1 MTSSAQEIYTI
12 LVRRIIR
19 DHYPRE
25 KALPSERDIADEFE
39 TSRTVIRG
47 VLKRLES
54 EKYVEMVSP
63 RKRRISSA
71 QPASVFD
78 PGSKLV
84 GIIGANNSLA
94 GPDGELFISQRRIRG
109 LFRQLD
115 DSGLS
120 SLNLSASWP
129 PAMMLELLS
138 ASKIRG
144 LIYVDEYHVLPPE
157 TEMFIYRTLNGRL
170 PISTFGDTERLEHGA
185 VGGIERSSSDHR
197 AGAKLLVQ
205 FLAERGCRKVLWYF
219 PARNHPRLLWQAERQ
234 AGCEEAAREAK
245 IELLPLDTPLPIT
258 NEVGS
263 AENFRRC
270 ARMTAEALAPH
281 VKSTAPVEAILVD
294 SDVAVPYFQRALREL
309 GTTPGEIPV
318 LGYDNYYATTRPY
331 RWEPTPPAATVDKND
346 PEIGREAVG
355 LLRKRL
361 ESDDIFSRPFR
372 SVIRPRLVIPQ

>member
-25 KALPSERDIADEFE
+25 KTLPSERDIADEFE

-185 VGGIERSSSDHR
+185 VGGIERSSCEA
-197 AGAKLLVQ
+197 AGAVSGGTRLPEGSLV
-205 FLAERGCRKVLWYF
+205 FSGAEPSAAGLAGRAAGRLRGGG
-219 PARNHPRLLWQAERQ
+219 A
-234 AGCEEAAREAK
+234 
-245 IELLPLDTPLPIT
+245 
-258 NEVGS
+258 
-263 AENFRRC
+263 
-270 ARMTAEALAPH
+270 
-281 VKSTAPVEAILVD
+281 
-294 SDVAVPYFQRALREL
+294 
-309 GTTPGEIPV
+309 
-318 LGYDNYYATTRPY
+318 
-331 RWEPTPPAATVDKND
+331 
-346 PEIGREAVG
+346 
-355 LLRKRL
+355 
-361 ESDDIFSRPFR
+361 
-372 SVIRPRLVIPQ
+372 